1 MREASSEKRFLLEG
15 LEMTRSKFLRLRGS
29 KDGSL
34 PAQEQIERIPLCQ
47 PLQLQLLPTPPPQEL
62 QIPLLPVY
70 AVDF

>member
-1 MREASSEKRFLLEG
+1 MREASSEKRFLLKG
-15 LEMTRSKFLRLRGS
+15 LEIQVSPAPRLKRR
-29 KDGSL
+29 SL

-47 PLQLQLLPTPPPQEL
+47 PLQLQLLPTTTPQEL